1 MQHIPKFCFL
11 YMVSF
16 IVYLFAVCSLLKISS
31 SEEDK
36 RSSGKILWI
45 ILVFSLIFR
54 LSLLPLTPSNDMF
67 RYVWEGRLQLNG
79 LNPYSYPPESST
91 LEHLRDKFY
100 SGIGHKQMTTIYPPL
115 TLMIFAIAE
124 LFSHSFFSMKT
135 AFLTFDV
142 LSIFLL
148 VKFLRMMGKE
158 PVHVLIYAWSPLV
171 LISFAARGHCD
182 SLQIFFVILAL
193 YLYSMKKKIKS
204 FISISLATMSK
215 CVSIIIVPFLIPRGK
230 FKYLIILFLVILLLY
245 SPYSSAGR
253 GLFSTLFHFGTQY
266 HYNDSVHFLIFCLSL
281 GSPFISK
288 IITIIILCSVIFYF
302 YKKHLQKNPIE
313 TILDTDTTIIKYSYM
328 SVGTFLILSPTVHPW
343 YLTWIV
349 PFLCFYHNRAWLVL
363 TGTVVFY
370 YFMNYPL
377 FSKLIEYKNEWVWQE
392 VHWLKLPEYLPFY
405 FLLLYDFL
413 RKHLLTDDRSHPVLQ
428 NEHT

>member
-1 MQHIPKFCFL
+1 MNKRLIVLITAGLVLELLCILTATVGDIMKNINKFCFL

-16 IVYLFAVCSLLKISS
+16 IVYIFAVFFILKMPSS
-31 SEEDK
+31 PEEDK
-36 RSSGKILWI
+36 RYSGKILWT

-67 RYVWEGRLQLNG
+67 RYVWEGRLQVNG

-100 SGIGHKQMTTIYPPL
+100 SGIGHKQLTTIYPPL

-124 LFSHSFFSMKT
+124 LFSHSFLSMKT

-148 VKFLRMMGKE
+148 VKFLRRMGKE

-171 LISFAARGHCD
+171 LMSFAARGHCD

-193 YLYSMKKKIKS
+193 YLYSMKKQIQS

-215 CVSIIIVPFLIPRGK
+215 FVSIITIPFLIPRGK

-245 SPYSSAGR
+245 SPYSSAGS

-266 HYNDSVHFLIFCLSL
+266 HYNDSVHFLIFCLYL

-288 IITIIILCSVIFYF
+288 IITIIILCSVIFCF

-313 TILDTDTTIIKYSYM
+313 TTLDTDITIITGIFWEQAGNVPDS
-328 SVGTFLILSPTVHPW
+328 TILGIS
-343 YLTWIV
+343 
-349 PFLCFYHNRAWLVL
+349 FYR
-363 TGTVVFY
+363 FRS
-370 YFMNYPL
+370 
-377 FSKLIEYKNEWVWQE
+377 FSCYQI
-392 VHWLKLPEYLPFY
+392 
-405 FLLLYDFL
+405 
-413 RKHLLTDDRSHPVLQ
+413 
-428 NEHT
+428 

>member
-1 MQHIPKFCFL
+1 MQHIPKFSFL
-11 YMVSF
+11 YVVSF
-16 IVYLFAVCSLLKISS
+16 IVYLFAAFSILKISS

-36 RSSGKILWI
+36 RSSGKILWT

-79 LNPYSYPPESST
+79 LNPYSYPPESSN
-91 LEHLRDKFY
+91 LEQLRDRFF
-100 SGIGHKQMTTIYPPL
+100 SGIGHKHLTTIYPPL
-115 TLMIFAIAE
+115 TLMMFVVAE
-124 LFSHSFFSMKT
+124 LFSHSFMSMKIV
-135 AFLTFDV
+135 FLTFDV

-148 VKFLRMMGKE
+148 VKLLRMTGKG
-158 PVHVLIYAWSPLV
+158 P
-171 LISFAARGHCD
+171 
-182 SLQIFFVILAL
+182 
-193 YLYSMKKKIKS
+193 
-204 FISISLATMSK
+204 
-215 CVSIIIVPFLIPRGK
+215 
-230 FKYLIILFLVILLLY
+230 
-245 SPYSSAGR
+245 
-253 GLFSTLFHFGTQY
+253 
-266 HYNDSVHFLIFCLSL
+266 VHFLIFCLSL

-288 IITIIILCSVIFYF
+288 IITIIIFCSVIFCF

-313 TILDTDTTIIKYSYM
+313 ITLDTDTTIIKYSYM
-328 SVGTFLILSPTVHPW
+328 SIGAFLILAPTVHPW

-377 FSKLIEYKNEWVWQE
+377 FSKLIEYNNEWVWQE

-405 FLLLYDFL
+405 FLLLYGFP
-413 RKHLLTDDRSHPVLQ
+413 RKHLLTDEYV
-428 NEHT
+428 TI

>member
-1 MQHIPKFCFL
+1 
-11 YMVSF
+11 MVSF
-16 IVYLFAVCSLLKISS
+16 VVYLFAVFSILKISS

-36 RSSGKILWI
+36 RGSGKILWT

-54 LSLLPLTPSNDMF
+54 LSLLSLTPSNDMF
-67 RYVWEGRLQLNG
+67 RYVWEGKLQVNG

-115 TLMIFAIAE
+115 ALMIFAIAE
-124 LFSHSFFSMKT
+124 LFSHSFLSMKA

-193 YLYSMKKKIKS
+193 YLYSMKKQIRS

-215 CVSIIIVPFLIPRGK
+215 FVSIIIVPFLIPRGK
-230 FKYLIILFLVILLLY
+230 FKYLIIPFLVILLLY

-253 GLFSTLFHFGTQY
+253 GLFSTLFHFGTHY

-288 IITIIILCSVIFYF
+288 IITIIILCSVILCF

-313 TILDTDTTIIKYSYM
+313 TTLDTDTTIIKYSYM
-328 SVGTFLILSPTVHPW
+328 SIGALLILAPTVHPW

-349 PFLCFYHNRAWLVL
+349 PFLCFFPNKAWLVL
-363 TGTVVFY
+363 TGSVVFY

-377 FSKLIEYKNEWVWQE
+377 FSKLIEYNNEWVWQE

-405 FLLLYDFL
+405 FLLLYGFL
-413 RKHLLTDDRSHPVLQ
+413 RKHLLTDERNHPVLQ
-428 NEHT
+428 N